1 MTAFIDLLES
11 FYLSLYLDLNYI
23 PRWLTAERFVF
34 FMVSLT
40 FMVMAYSVISLLF
53 IPLKRLAG
61 R

>member
-11 FYLSLYLDLNYI
+11 FYMSIYLDLNYV
-23 PRWLTAERFVF
+23 PHWLTADRFVF

-40 FMVMAYSVISLLF
+40 FIIMTYSIVSLLF
-53 IPLKRLAG
+53 IPLKRLVG